1 MSTAV
6 SRAFAVLLA
15 LLIASFF
22 FVPEQHQ
29 RNWVLYLA
37 ALTAHGA
44 LFDKITVRGAF
55 VGRAGWAVPALL
67 AMPVLSLLWSG
78 PVDQESAKD
87 LLLAAYCVLLVYLG
101 VARLTA
107 RSPQTFERLQ
117 QTLLL
122 GANLGA
128 LLSLA
133 AWASSFDASWP
144 RLPGALGLDNPV
156 HGSILLLAATLPVW
170 NGFARGRLRVSWLLA
185 CVAPCAFAL
194 LAGPRTALVAY
205 ILVVAFL
212 LRVRFRPATMVAGT
226 VVLGAAGLAALVG
239 SDSLRAIWLHR
250 GLSFRPEIWEQAW
263 AAYLSCNPLIGCG
276 IAFPLEVEYFPG
288 NFTDR
293 AHSLYMAA
301 LYHQGF
307 VGAAVFLGVAVWLL
321 YCSRDALSV
330 RGGTFSVRDG
340 TPAVGNGT
348 PVEDGTSALRDGIP
362 AVPEGPQARDG
373 ALAAPMEPG
382 RASLPGQRRD
392 WAIMLAYALL
402 ASTTSGD
409 HILVRTSLFWCY
421 FWLPVIVLAASA
433 SGVSEPGR
441 RRENSPG
448 DPA

>member
-6 SRAFAVLLA
+6 SRAFAVLLV

-44 LFDKITVRGAF
+44 LFDKPIVRGAF

-101 VARLTA
+101 VAQLTA

-170 NGFARGRLRVSWLLA
+170 NGFARGRLRVPWLLS

-194 LAGPRTALVAY
+194 LAGPRTALAAY
-205 ILVVAFL
+205 ILVAAFL
-212 LRVRFRPATMVAGT
+212 LRVRFRPAAMVAGA
-226 VVLGAAGLAALVG
+226 VVLGVAGLAALIA
-239 SDSLRAIWLHR
+239 SDALRAIWLHR

-263 AAYLSCNPLIGCG
+263 AAYRSCNPLIGCG
-276 IAFPLEVEYFPG
+276 IAAPLEIEYLPG
-288 NFTDR
+288 IVTDR
-293 AHSLYMAA
+293 AHSLYVAA
-301 LYHQGF
+301 LHHQGLA
-307 VGAAVFLGVAVWLL
+307 GAAVFLAVIVWLL
-321 YCSRDALSV
+321 YC
-330 RGGTFSVRDG
+330 T
-340 TPAVGNGT
+340 
-348 PVEDGTSALRDGIP
+348 
-362 AVPEGPQARDG
+362 RDG
-373 ALAAPMEPG
+373 APAAPMHTGPEPG
-382 RASLPGQRRD
+382 RASLPGHWRD
-392 WAIMLAYALL
+392 WAVMLAYALL

-409 HILVRTSLFWCY
+409 HILVRTTLFWCY
-421 FWLPVIVLAASA
+421 FWLPVMVLAAA
-433 SGVSEPGR
+433 AAGFSEPGR
-441 RRENSPG
+441 RRGNSPG

>member
-6 SRAFAVLLA
+6 SRAFAVLLV

-44 LFDKITVRGAF
+44 LFDKPIVRGAF

-101 VARLTA
+101 VAQLTA

-170 NGFARGRLRVSWLLA
+170 NGFARGRLRVPWLLS

-194 LAGPRTALVAY
+194 LAGPRTALAAY
-205 ILVVAFL
+205 ILVAAFL
-212 LRVRFRPATMVAGT
+212 LRVRFRPAAMVAGA
-226 VVLGAAGLAALVG
+226 VVLGVAGLAALIA
-239 SDSLRAIWLHR
+239 SDALRAIWLHR
-250 GLSFRPEIWEQAW
+250 GLSFRPEIWEHAW
-263 AAYLSCNPLIGCG
+263 AAYRSCNPLIGCG
-276 IAFPLEVEYFPG
+276 IAAPLEIEYLPG
-288 NFTDR
+288 IVTDR
-293 AHSLYMAA
+293 AHSLYVAA
-301 LYHQGF
+301 LHHQGLA
-307 VGAAVFLGVAVWLL
+307 GAAVFLAVIVWLL
-321 YCSRDALSV
+321 YC
-330 RGGTFSVRDG
+330 T
-340 TPAVGNGT
+340 
-348 PVEDGTSALRDGIP
+348 
-362 AVPEGPQARDG
+362 RDG
-373 ALAAPMEPG
+373 APAAPMHRGPEPG
-382 RASLPGQRRD
+382 RASLPGHRRD
-392 WAIMLAYALL
+392 WAVMLAYALL

-409 HILVRTSLFWCY
+409 HILVRTTLFWCY
-421 FWLPVIVLAASA
+421 FWLPVMVLAAA
-433 SGVSEPGR
+433 AAGVSEPGR
-441 RRENSPG
+441 ERGNSPS

>member
-1 MSTAV
+1 MHTAV

-37 ALTAHGA
+37 ALAAHGA
-44 LFDKITVRGAF
+44 LFDRRTVRGAF

-67 AMPVLSLLWSG
+67 AMPLLSLLWSG
-78 PVDQESAKD
+78 PVDRESAKD

-101 VARLTA
+101 VAQLTA

-117 QTLLL
+117 QMLLL

-170 NGFARGRLRVSWLLA
+170 NGFARGKLRVRWLLA

-194 LAGPRTALVAY
+194 LAGPRTALAAY
-205 ILVVAFL
+205 ILVAAFL
-212 LRVRFRPATMVAGT
+212 LRVRFRPATMVAGA
-226 VVLGAAGLAALVG
+226 VVLGVAGLAALIA
-239 SDSLRAIWLHR
+239 SDALRAIWLHR

-263 AAYLSCNPLIGCG
+263 AAYHSCNPLIGCG
-276 IAFPLEVEYFPG
+276 IAAPLEIEYLPG
-288 NFTDR
+288 IVTDR
-293 AHSLYMAA
+293 AHSLYVAA
-301 LYHQGF
+301 LHHQGL
-307 VGAAVFLGVAVWLL
+307 VGAAVFLAVAVWLL
-321 YCSRDALSV
+321 YC
-330 RGGTFSVRDG
+330 T
-340 TPAVGNGT
+340 
-348 PVEDGTSALRDGIP
+348 
-362 AVPEGPQARDG
+362 RDG
-373 ALAAPMEPG
+373 APAAPMHTGPEPA
-382 RASLPGQRRD
+382 RASLPGHRRD
-392 WAIMLAYALL
+392 WAVMLAYALL

-409 HILVRTSLFWCY
+409 HILVRTTLFWCY
-421 FWLPVIVLAASA
+421 FWLPVMVLAASA
-433 SGVSEPGR
+433 AGVSEPGR
-441 RRENSPG
+441 GKGNSPG
-448 DPA
+448 GPA

>member
-321 YCSRDALSV
+321 YCTRDALPV
-330 RGGTFSVRDG
+330 WNHARADRD
-340 TPAVGNGT
+340 
-348 PVEDGTSALRDGIP
+348 ESTS
-362 AVPEGPQARDG
+362 VPEADHGRDG
-373 ALAAPMEPG
+373 APAAPMERGQEPG
-382 RASLPGQRRD
+382 TASLFTRRRD

-421 FWLPVIVLAASA
+421 FWLPVMVLAASA

-441 RRENSPG
+441 GRGNSPG

>member
-6 SRAFAVLLA
+6 SRAFAVLLV

-44 LFDKITVRGAF
+44 LFDKPIVRGAF

-101 VARLTA
+101 VAQLTA

-170 NGFARGRLRVSWLLA
+170 NGFARGRLRVPWLLS

-194 LAGPRTALVAY
+194 LAGPRTALAAY
-205 ILVVAFL
+205 ILVAAFL
-212 LRVRFRPATMVAGT
+212 LRVRFRPAAMVAGA
-226 VVLGAAGLAALVG
+226 VVLGVAGLAALFA
-239 SDSLRAIWLHR
+239 SDALRAIWLHR

-263 AAYLSCNPLIGCG
+263 AAYRSCNPLIGCG
-276 IAFPLEVEYFPG
+276 IAAPLEIEYLPG
-288 NFTDR
+288 IVTDR
-293 AHSLYMAA
+293 AHSLYVAA
-301 LYHQGF
+301 LHHQGLA
-307 VGAAVFLGVAVWLL
+307 GAAVFLAVIVWLL
-321 YCSRDALSV
+321 YC
-330 RGGTFSVRDG
+330 T
-340 TPAVGNGT
+340 
-348 PVEDGTSALRDGIP
+348 
-362 AVPEGPQARDG
+362 RDG
-373 ALAAPMEPG
+373 APAAPMHTGPEPG
-382 RASLPGQRRD
+382 RASLPGHRRD
-392 WAIMLAYALL
+392 WAVMLAYALL

-409 HILVRTSLFWCY
+409 HILVRTTLFWCY
-421 FWLPVIVLAASA
+421 FWLPVMVLAAA
-433 SGVSEPGR
+433 AAGVSEPGR
-441 RRENSPG
+441 ERGNSPS

>member
-6 SRAFAVLLA
+6 SRTFAVLLA

-37 ALTAHGA
+37 ALAAHGA

-101 VARLTA
+101 VAQLTA

-170 NGFARGRLRVSWLLA
+170 NGFARGRLRVRWLLS

-194 LAGPRTALVAY
+194 LAGPRTALAAY
-205 ILVVAFL
+205 ILVAAFL
-212 LRVRFRPATMVAGT
+212 LRVRFRPAAMVAGA
-226 VVLGAAGLAALVG
+226 VALGVAGLAALIA
-239 SDSLRAIWLHR
+239 SDALRAIWLHR

-263 AAYLSCNPLIGCG
+263 AAYRSCNPLIGCG
-276 IAFPLEVEYFPG
+276 IAAPLEIEYLPSIV
-288 NFTDR
+288 TDR
-293 AHSLYMAA
+293 AHSLYVAA
-301 LYHQGF
+301 LHHQGLA
-307 VGAAVFLGVAVWLL
+307 GAAVFLAVIVWLL
-321 YCSRDALSV
+321 YC
-330 RGGTFSVRDG
+330 T
-340 TPAVGNGT
+340 
-348 PVEDGTSALRDGIP
+348 
-362 AVPEGPQARDG
+362 RDG
-373 ALAAPMEPG
+373 APAAPMHTGPEPG
-382 RASLPGQRRD
+382 RASLPGHRRD
-392 WAIMLAYALL
+392 WAVMLAYALL

-409 HILVRTSLFWCY
+409 HILVRTTLFWCY
-421 FWLPVIVLAASA
+421 FWLPVMVLAAA
-433 SGVSEPGR
+433 AAGVSETE
-441 RRENSPG
+441 RERGNSPS

>member
-6 SRAFAVLLA
+6 SRAFAVLLV

-44 LFDKITVRGAF
+44 LFDKPIVRGAF

-101 VARLTA
+101 VAQLTA

-170 NGFARGRLRVSWLLA
+170 NGFARGRLRVPWLLS

-194 LAGPRTALVAY
+194 LAGPRTALAAY
-205 ILVVAFL
+205 ILVAAFL
-212 LRVRFRPATMVAGT
+212 LRVRFRPAAMVAGA
-226 VVLGAAGLAALVG
+226 VVLGVAGLAALIA
-239 SDSLRAIWLHR
+239 SDALRAIWLHR

-263 AAYLSCNPLIGCG
+263 AAYRSCNPLIGCG
-276 IAFPLEVEYFPG
+276 IAAPLEIEYLPG
-288 NFTDR
+288 IVTDR
-293 AHSLYMAA
+293 AHSLYVAA
-301 LYHQGF
+301 LHHQGLA
-307 VGAAVFLGVAVWLL
+307 GAAVFLAVIVWLL
-321 YCSRDALSV
+321 YC
-330 RGGTFSVRDG
+330 T
-340 TPAVGNGT
+340 
-348 PVEDGTSALRDGIP
+348 
-362 AVPEGPQARDG
+362 RDG
-373 ALAAPMEPG
+373 APAAPMHTGPEPG
-382 RASLPGQRRD
+382 RASLPGHRRD
-392 WAIMLAYALL
+392 WAVMLAYALL

-409 HILVRTSLFWCY
+409 HILVRTTLFWCY
-421 FWLPVIVLAASA
+421 FWLPVMVLAAA
-433 SGVSEPGR
+433 AAGVSEPGR
-441 RRENSPG
+441 ERGNSPS